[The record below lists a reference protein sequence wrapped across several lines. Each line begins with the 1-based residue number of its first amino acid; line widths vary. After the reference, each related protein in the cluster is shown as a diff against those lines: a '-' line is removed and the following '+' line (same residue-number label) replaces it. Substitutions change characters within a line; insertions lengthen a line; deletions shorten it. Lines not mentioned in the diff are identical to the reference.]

1 VRCPGGRRGEKN
13 ANAASDDD
21 AAAAADDDDNDDNDD
36 DDGRKRGAA
45 MVAAPTIA
53 APRRV
58 VVRRRIGGGRGSLFF
73 FLLSPLKN
81 EFRGSARHE
90 GKARGG
96 YCFLRRIRHVENQG
110 ENLPPIVE
118 ICTHTFSKPTA
129 KLGKIRDCT
138 SHIFG
143 KRGLF
148 VPFFPA
154 RQFFTYVEV
163 YLCPL
168 IPNYVLFLENKGTN
182 SPPKT
187 NTAQTYVQSRL
198 MSLNVPPR
206 HNDNNTKTLN
216 VI

>member
-1 VRCPGGRRGEKN
+1 
-13 ANAASDDD
+13 
-21 AAAAADDDDNDDNDD
+21 
-36 DDGRKRGAA
+36 
-45 MVAAPTIA
+45 
-53 APRRV
+53 
-58 VVRRRIGGGRGSLFF
+58 
-73 FLLSPLKN
+73 LKN
-81 EFRGSARHE
+81 EFWGSARHE

-118 ICTHTFSKPTA
+118 ICTHIFSKPTA
-129 KLGKIRDCT
+129 KLGEIRDCT

-182 SPPKT
+182 SPP
-187 NTAQTYVQSRL
+187 N
-198 MSLNVPPR
+198 
-206 HNDNNTKTLN
+206 
-216 VI
+216 

>member
-1 VRCPGGRRGEKN
+1 MVAAATVAARRR
-13 ANAASDDD
+13 
-21 AAAAADDDDNDDNDD
+21 AAADW
-36 DDGRKRGAA
+36 
-45 MVAAPTIA
+45 
-53 APRRV
+53 RRP
-58 VVRRRIGGGRGSLFF
+58 GESPLFF
-73 FLLSPLKN
+73 LEIMNSAIG
-81 EFRGSARHE
+81 EARGE
-90 GKARGG
+90 GKGG

-118 ICTHTFSKPTA
+118 ICTHTFSEATA
-129 KLGKIRDCT
+129 KLVEIRYRT